1 MFTFFLMTLEE
12 LRGYATRV
20 CDRATDLVAHS
31 QDKWS
36 EKLKTAFHRPVFSL
50 TWKTNTANQP
60 DHTLPYGAK
69 LEP

>member
-12 LRGYATRV
+12 LRRYATRV
-20 CDRATDLVAHS
+20 CDRATDLVVPS

-36 EKLKTAFHRPVFSL
+36 EKTAFHRPIFSL

-69 LEP
+69 LGP